1 MPIYFVMFHL
11 GFLKGSPVT
20 QQEDP
25 GQHKNH
31 THIQPYPR
39 HDMLNTWSI
48 YFTYIFAGS
57 SQLVGG

>member
-1 MPIYFVMFHL
+1 MPIYFVMFLL
-11 GFLKGSPVT
+11 GFLNGSPVT

-39 HDMLNTWSI
+39 HDM
-48 YFTYIFAGS
+48 
-57 SQLVGG
+57 